1 MQRTRVSSTEE
12 NVDIFIPLVSKI
24 RHNGIELFNLCH
36 EFRIVCWSITA
47 KFRENINGLGAATIG
62 NQPSAISFIQTS
74 SWQKKE
80 RKEKSSHRVQQKK
93 KSKLTLEIPVTA
105 AS

>member
-24 RHNGIELFNLCH
+24 RDNGIELFNLCH

-47 KFRENINGLGAATIG
+47 KFCENINGIGAATIG

-74 SWQKKE
+74 LWQKK
-80 RKEKSSHRVQQKK
+80 
-93 KSKLTLEIPVTA
+93 
-105 AS
+105 

>member
-24 RHNGIELFNLCH
+24 RDNGIELFNLCH

-47 KFRENINGLGAATIG
+47 KFCENINGLGAATIG
-62 NQPSAISFIQTS
+62 NQPSAISFIQTLL
-74 SWQKKE
+74 WQKK
-80 RKEKSSHRVQQKK
+80 
-93 KSKLTLEIPVTA
+93 
-105 AS
+105 

>member
-24 RHNGIELFNLCH
+24 RDNGIELFNLCH

-74 SWQKKE
+74 LWQKEKKKRE
-80 RKEKSSHRVQQKK
+80 KRKEKKVIEYNTKK
-93 KSKLTLEIPVTA
+93 KSRLT
-105 AS
+105 